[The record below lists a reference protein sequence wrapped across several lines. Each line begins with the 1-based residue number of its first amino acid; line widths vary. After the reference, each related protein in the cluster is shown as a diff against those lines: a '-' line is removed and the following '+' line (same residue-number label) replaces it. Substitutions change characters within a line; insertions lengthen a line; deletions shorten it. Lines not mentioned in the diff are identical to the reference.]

1 MNEENPNEWFYYLT
15 LVTQL
20 GLVVVGTILAGLVIG
35 YFIDK
40 KFETSPV
47 FAVVFIVIG
56 IAAGLFN
63 AYQMIMR
70 KMK

>member
-1 MNEENPNEWFYYLT
+1 MKEESPFEWLYYLT

-20 GLVVVGTILAGLVIG
+20 GFVVVVTILVGFGIG

-40 KFETSPV
+40 KTDTSPV
-47 FAVVFIVIG
+47 FTVIFLVIG
-56 IAAGLFN
+56 IAGGLFN

-70 KMK
+70 KLK

>member
-1 MNEENPNEWFYYLT
+1 MNEENPNEWLYYLT

-47 FAVVFIVIG
+47 FTVVFIVFG

>member
-1 MNEENPNEWFYYLT
+1 MNEENPNEWLYYLT

-40 KFETSPV
+40 KFGTSPV
-47 FAVVFIVIG
+47 FTVVFIVVG

>member
-20 GLVVVGTILAGLVIG
+20 GLVVVMTIIVGFVIG
-35 YFIDK
+35 VSIDK
-40 KFETSPV
+40 KFSTSPV
-47 FAVVFIVIG
+47 FTVVFIVVG
-56 IAAGLFN
+56 IASGLFN

>member
-1 MNEENPNEWFYYLT
+1 MNEENPNEWLYYLT

-40 KFETSPV
+40 KFETAPV
-47 FAVVFIVIG
+47 FTVVFIVLG